1 MLPNRF
7 IGSGYS
13 SVCFKLEVDEKRQ
26 KRGRIDREVESEMM
40 SLREEGGGTGK
51 KQWNTKVKKTNQG

>member
-13 SVCFKLEVDEKRQ
+13 LVCFKLEVDEKRQ

-40 SLREEGGGTGK
+40 GLREEGGGTGK
-51 KQWNTKVKKTNQG
+51 K